1 MDPPSLDKV
10 FHQELI
16 RRSLIAISQL
26 DPDTILSSE
35 KLPDQSTSAVA
46 DQNGGST
53 VDEYRAKLISISYMQ
68 SPNAWKD

>member
-35 KLPDQSTSAVA
+35 KLPDQSTSAVLPIKMEVA
-46 DQNGGST
+46 QWMNTELS
-53 VDEYRAKLISISYMQ
+53 
-68 SPNAWKD
+68 